1 MTALALPTRI
11 WRLQVPFGLGDR
23 RARVVLSL
31 AVQTQR
37 RYEHR
42 TTTAAEAPR
51 ARARAS
57 ATRASATAQQR
68 ADDLRTAALAQR
80 LPGF

>member
-1 MTALALPTRI
+1 MTTLAIPARTY
-11 WRLQVPFGLGDR
+11 RLQLPLGLGRR
-23 RARVVLSL
+23 RARLVLSL

-37 RYEHR
+37 KLGRR
-42 TTTAAEAPR
+42 VAAADAATA
-51 ARARAS
+51 
-57 ATRASATAQQR
+57 TDRASATAAQRR